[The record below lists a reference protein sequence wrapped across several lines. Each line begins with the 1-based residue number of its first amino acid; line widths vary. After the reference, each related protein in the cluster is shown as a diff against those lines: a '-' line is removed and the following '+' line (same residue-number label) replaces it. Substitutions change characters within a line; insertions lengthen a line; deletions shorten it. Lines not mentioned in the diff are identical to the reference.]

1 MQTGYSLLLADLL
14 TAAGGEPLRESIR
27 AASLL
32 LDDEARMAALVQ
44 RHPIAAKKWAR
55 AAAKNQL
62 KAAAAAL
69 AAAGDTGTER
79 ALIVQALANFS

>member
-1 MQTGYSLLLADLL
+1 MQTAYSLFLADLL
-14 TAAGGEPLRESIR
+14 LTAGGESLRESAAR
-27 AASLL
+27 AAVL

-44 RHPIAAKKWAR
+44 RHPIAAKAWAR

>member
-1 MQTGYSLLLADLL
+1 MQTAYGLFLADLL
-14 TAAGGEPLRESIR
+14 SAAGGESLRESIR

-44 RHPIAAKKWAR
+44 RRPIAAKAWAR

-62 KAAAAAL
+62 QAAAAVL
-69 AAAGDTGTER
+69 AAAGDTGAER